1 MRLLDHS
8 FASPAENLALDETL
22 LDEAEASNSGEVL
35 RLWESSVHFV
45 VLGLSQA
52 LDEHVFR
59 EACTRDGV
67 PILRRC
73 SAGGCV
79 LQGPGCLNYSLIL
92 RVDRPG
98 CGSIRSSYETILG
111 WMAKALAELG
121 YPALPAGI
129 SDLAVEGRKVSG
141 SAQRRKKH
149 YFLHH
154 GTLLCGMDL
163 GLCAR
168 YLKEPMEQPAY
179 RASRSHESF
188 VRNLPIKRE
197 TLARTVSALFQSS
210 QPIPLTPSMLASV
223 GSLVARKYG
232 SSNWIERK

>member
-8 FASPAENLALDETL
+8 FASPAENLALDEAL
-22 LDEAEASNSGEVL
+22 LDEAEANDSGEVL
-35 RLWESSVHFV
+35 RLWESPVHFV

-52 LDEHVFR
+52 IDEHVFL
-59 EACTRDGV
+59 EACAREGV

-111 WMAKALAELG
+111 AMARTLGELG
-121 YPALPAGI
+121 CPAVPAGI
-129 SDLAVEGRKVSG
+129 SDLAVDGAKVSG
-141 SAQRRKKH
+141 SAQRRKKS

-154 GTLLCGMDL
+154 GTLLYGMDL
-163 GLCAR
+163 ALCSR
-168 YLKEPMEQPAY
+168 YLKEPADQPAY
-179 RASRSHESF
+179 RASRPHKSF
-188 VRNLPIKRE
+188 LSNIPVTRQ
-197 TLARTVSALFQSS
+197 TLSKTVSRTFQHSGLFHLEKS
-210 QPIPLTPSMLASV
+210 TM
-223 GSLVARKYG
+223 GSIVILVSEKYG
-232 SSNWIERK
+232 TANWTKRK